1 MKSISLCLIAK
12 NEEEVIGR
20 CIESVIDVIDEII
33 VVDTGST
40 DKTIEIAEKYGAKV
54 YNFTWIDDFAAARNY
69 SFSKA
74 TKEYIFWLD
83 ADDILFP
90 GDKEKFKE
98 LKEGLDGTVD
108 AVSMNYVLAVDE
120 NNNPASSLRRNRLV
134 KRSNNFLWIGKVHEY
149 LEVYG
154 NMISSNVS
162 ILHQKNKPYTDRNLR
177 IYEGMLKNNNEF
189 SPREQFYYANELFDH
204 GRYDEALDMYR
215 KFVDGKKGWVEDV
228 KSALSKIADCYSHK
242 GDKDMEMKALLEA
255 LEYDIPRSDF
265 CCRIAYRFIEQ
276 NRYKEAIFWYKAAID
291 TKPDE
296 DNMAL
301 IDHAYYTW
309 IPYIQ
314 LCVCYAN
321 LGDFNTSNY
330 YNEKA
335 AEYIPDHPSVLQ
347 NREYLKD
354 KINK

>member
-20 CIESVIDVIDEII
+20 CIESVIDIIDEII

-40 DKTIEIAEKYGAKV
+40 DKTIEVAEKYGAKV

-74 TKEYIFWLD
+74 SKEYIFWLD

-98 LKEGLDGTVD
+98 LKESLDGTVD

-120 NNNPASSLRRNRLV
+120 NNNPVSSLRRNRLV
-134 KRSNNFLWIGKVHEY
+134 KRKNNFSWLGKVHEY

-154 NMISSNVS
+154 NIISSDIS

-177 IYEGMLKNNNEF
+177 IYEGMLKNNDEF

-215 KFVDGKKGWVEDV
+215 KFVDGKKDG
-228 KSALSKIADCYSHK
+228 
-242 GDKDMEMKALLEA
+242 
-255 LEYDIPRSDF
+255 
-265 CCRIAYRFIEQ
+265 
-276 NRYKEAIFWYKAAID
+276 
-291 TKPDE
+291 
-296 DNMAL
+296 
-301 IDHAYYTW
+301 
-309 IPYIQ
+309 
-314 LCVCYAN
+314 
-321 LGDFNTSNY
+321 
-330 YNEKA
+330 
-335 AEYIPDHPSVLQ
+335 
-347 NREYLKD
+347 
-354 KINK
+354 

>member
-265 CCRIAYRFIEQ
+265 CCMIAYRFIEQ
-276 NRYKEAIFWYKAAID
+276 NRYKEAMFWYKAAID

-309 IPYIQ
+309 IPSIQ

-335 AEYIPDHPSVLQ
+335 AEYIPDHPSILQ

>member
-20 CIESVIDVIDEII
+20 CIESVIDIIDEII

-40 DKTIEIAEKYGAKV
+40 DKTIEVAEKYGAKV

-74 TKEYIFWLD
+74 SKEYIFWLD

-98 LKEGLDGTVD
+98 LKESLDGTVD

-120 NNNPASSLRRNRLV
+120 NNNPVSSLRRNRLV
-134 KRSNNFLWIGKVHEY
+134 KRKNNFSWLGKVHEY

-154 NMISSNVS
+154 NIISSDIS

-177 IYEGMLKNNNEF
+177 IYEGMLKNNDEF

-228 KSALSKIADCYSHK
+228 KSALSKIADCYSYK
-242 GDKDMEMKALLEA
+242 EDKDMEMKALLEA
-255 LEYDIPRSDF
+255 FEYDIPRPDF

-276 NRYKEAIFWYKAAID
+276 NRYREAIFWYKAAID

-301 IDHAYYTW
+301 INHAYYTW

>member
-20 CIESVIDVIDEII
+20 CIESVIDIIDEII

-154 NMISSNVS
+154 NMISSDVS

-215 KFVDGKKGWVEDV
+215 KFVDGKKGWVIV
-228 KSALSKIADCYSHK
+228 IRVIKIWK
-242 GDKDMEMKALLEA
+242 
-255 LEYDIPRSDF
+255 
-265 CCRIAYRFIEQ
+265 
-276 NRYKEAIFWYKAAID
+276 
-291 TKPDE
+291 
-296 DNMAL
+296 
-301 IDHAYYTW
+301 
-309 IPYIQ
+309 
-314 LCVCYAN
+314 
-321 LGDFNTSNY
+321 
-330 YNEKA
+330 
-335 AEYIPDHPSVLQ
+335 
-347 NREYLKD
+347 
-354 KINK
+354 

>member
-20 CIESVIDVIDEII
+20 CIESVIDIIDEII

-40 DKTIEIAEKYGAKV
+40 DKTIEVAEKYGAKV

-74 TKEYIFWLD
+74 SKEYIFWLD

-98 LKEGLDGTVD
+98 LKESLDGTVD
-108 AVSMNYVLAVDE
+108 AVSMNYVLSVDE
-120 NNNPASSLRRNRLV
+120 NNKPLSSVRRNRLV
-134 KRSNNFLWIGKVHEY
+134 KRENNFSWIGKVHEY

-154 NMISSNVS
+154 NIISSDIS
-162 ILHQKNKPYTDRNLR
+162 ILHQKNKPYTDRNLK

-215 KFVDGKKGWVEDV
+215 KFVDGKKDG
-228 KSALSKIADCYSHK
+228 
-242 GDKDMEMKALLEA
+242 
-255 LEYDIPRSDF
+255 
-265 CCRIAYRFIEQ
+265 
-276 NRYKEAIFWYKAAID
+276 
-291 TKPDE
+291 
-296 DNMAL
+296 
-301 IDHAYYTW
+301 
-309 IPYIQ
+309 
-314 LCVCYAN
+314 
-321 LGDFNTSNY
+321 
-330 YNEKA
+330 
-335 AEYIPDHPSVLQ
+335 
-347 NREYLKD
+347 
-354 KINK
+354 